1 MSTFKYRVLTRG
13 SAVVEGKK
21 ASLSRGELIDY
32 LKKSGYIVLKVEEEV
47 DGSRA
52 AGIFSDRTAKKATVF
67 FTQELGILLDSGI
80 SLDRS
85 LKILSDAQENNRF
98 KGMIL
103 DILEEVKS
111 GKSLAD
117 SLSIFPNIFASVYV
131 SMVRAGEESG
141 VLPQV
146 LKRLGTF
153 MEKVQKIKSEITSSL
168 IYPLFLV
175 VAGILSVAALIL
187 LVIPRFTEVFEGVG
201 IALPFT
207 TQVMISL
214 NNIVTSYGWIFII
227 ILIGIFFL
235 LKRLRKQTGVKE
247 RIDKKKLGIP
257 ILGNILWRIEISR
270 FARTLGTLLENGV
283 SLLNSIDISRGVLSN
298 SFLSNI
304 IDQVKPEIKAGKG
317 LTNPLGARSFF
328 PGIAQHLLSVGEE
341 TGKLDEML
349 IKVADNM
356 DTDIEQRIKRL
367 ISLVEPALILIMG
380 CAIGAVVISM
390 LSAIFSINE
399 VSF

>member
-1 MSTFKYRVLTRG
+1 MSTFKYRILAKG
-13 SAVVEGKK
+13 SAVIEGKK
-21 ASLSRGELIDY
+21 ASVSKGELIDS
-32 LKKSGYIVLKVEEEV
+32 LKKSGHIVLKVEEV

-52 AGIFSDRTAKKATVF
+52 SGIFSDRSAKKATVF

-85 LKILSDAQENNRF
+85 LTILSDAQEDKKF

-103 DILEEVKS
+103 DILEEVKG
-111 GKSLAD
+111 GKSLAG
-117 SLSIFPNIFASVYV
+117 SLSLFPNIFSGVYV
-131 SMVRAGEESG
+131 NMVRAGEESG
-141 VLPQV
+141 VLPKV
-146 LKRLGTF
+146 LERLGTF
-153 MEKVQKIKSEITSSL
+153 MEKVQRIKSEITSSL

-187 LVIPRFTEVFEGVG
+187 IVMPRFTKVFEEVG
-201 IALPFT
+201 IALPLS
-207 TQVMISL
+207 TQVMISFS
-214 NNIVTSYGWIFII
+214 NILTSYGWVFVIV
-227 ILIGIFFL
+227 LIGGYFL
-235 LKRLRKQTGVKE
+235 LKSLRKKTGVQAS
-247 RIDKKKLGIP
+247 IDKKKLGIP
-257 ILGNILWRIEISR
+257 ILGNILWRIEVSR

-283 SLLNSIDISRGVLSN
+283 SLLKSIDISRGVLSN
-298 SFLSNI
+298 SFLSDI
-304 IDQVKPEIKAGKG
+304 IDEAKSDIKAGKG
-317 LTNPLGARSFF
+317 LTTPLSARSFF
-328 PGIAQHLLSVGEE
+328 PGIAQHLLAVGEE

-349 IKVADNM
+349 IKVADTM

-380 CAIGAVVISM
+380 CGIGAVVISM

>member
-1 MSTFKYRVLTRG
+1 MSTFKYRILAKG
-13 SAVVEGKK
+13 SAVIEGKK
-21 ASLSRGELIDY
+21 ASVSKGELIDS
-32 LKKSGYIVLKVEEEV
+32 LKKSGHIVLKVEEV

-52 AGIFSDRTAKKATVF
+52 SGIFSDRTAKKATVF

-85 LKILSDAQENNRF
+85 LKILSDAQENKKF

-103 DILEEVKS
+103 DILEEVKG
-111 GKSLAD
+111 GKSLAG
-117 SLSIFPNIFASVYV
+117 SLSLFPNIFSGVYV
-131 SMVRAGEESG
+131 NMVRAGEESG
-141 VLPQV
+141 VLPKV
-146 LKRLGTF
+146 LERLGTF
-153 MEKVQKIKSEITSSL
+153 MEKVQRIKSEITSSL

-187 LVIPRFTEVFEGVG
+187 IVMPRFTKVFEEVG
-201 IALPFT
+201 IALPLS
-207 TQVMISL
+207 TQVMISFSNVL
-214 NNIVTSYGWIFII
+214 TTYGWVFGIV
-227 ILIGIFFL
+227 LIGGYFL
-235 LKRLRKQTGVKE
+235 LKPLRKKTGVQAS
-247 RIDKKKLGIP
+247 IDKKKLRIP
-257 ILGNILWRIEISR
+257 ILGNILWRIEVSR

-283 SLLNSIDISRGVLSN
+283 SLLNSIDISKGVLSN
-298 SFLSNI
+298 SFLSGI
-304 IDQVKPEIKAGKG
+304 IDEAKSDIKAGKG
-317 LTNPLGARSFF
+317 LTTPLSSRSFF
-328 PGIAQHLLSVGEE
+328 PGIAQHLLAVGEE

-349 IKVADNM
+349 IKVAENM
-356 DTDIEQRIKRL
+356 DADIEQRIKRL

>member
-1 MSTFKYRVLTRG
+1 MTRG
-13 SAVVEGKK
+13 SAVVEGKR
-21 ASLSRGELIDY
+21 ASPSRGELIDY

-47 DGSRA
+47 DGSMA

-80 SLDRS
+80 SLDKS
-85 LKILSDAQENNRF
+85 LKILSDAQENKKF

-103 DILEEVKS
+103 DILEEVKG
-111 GKSLAD
+111 GKSLAG
-117 SLSIFPNIFASVYV
+117 SLSLFPNIFSGVYV
-131 SMVRAGEESG
+131 NMVRAGEESG
-141 VLPQV
+141 VLPKV
-146 LKRLGTF
+146 LERLGTF
-153 MEKVQKIKSEITSSL
+153 MEKVQRIKSEITSSL

-187 LVIPRFTEVFEGVG
+187 IVMPRFTKVFEEVG
-201 IALPFT
+201 IALPLS
-207 TQVMISL
+207 TQVMISFS
-214 NNIVTSYGWIFII
+214 NILTGYGWVFVIV
-227 ILIGIFFL
+227 LIGGYFL
-235 LKRLRKQTGVKE
+235 LKSLRKKTGVQAS
-247 RIDKKKLGIP
+247 IDKKKLRIP
-257 ILGNILWRIEISR
+257 ILGNILWRIEVSR

-304 IDQVKPEIKAGKG
+304 IDETKSDIKAGKG
-317 LTNPLGARSFF
+317 LTTPLSERSFF

-349 IKVADNM
+349 IKVADTM

>member
-1 MSTFKYRVLTRG
+1 MSTFKYRIMTRG
-13 SAVVEGKK
+13 SAVVEGKR
-21 ASLSRGELIDY
+21 ASPSRGELIDY

-47 DGSRA
+47 DGSMA

-80 SLDRS
+80 SLDKS
-85 LKILSDAQENNRF
+85 LKILSDAQENKKF
-98 KGMIL
+98 KAMIL
-103 DILEEVKS
+103 DILEELKS

-117 SLSIFPNIFASVYV
+117 SLSIFPNIFPSVYV

-146 LKRLGTF
+146 LERLGTF
-153 MEKVQKIKSEITSSL
+153 MERAQKIKSEITSSL

-201 IALPFT
+201 IALPLT
-207 TQVMISL
+207 TQVMISI
-214 NNIVTSYGWIFII
+214 NNTVTSYGWIFII
-227 ILIGIFFL
+227 ILIGGYFL
-235 LKRLRKQTGVKE
+235 LKTLRKKTGVQAS
-247 RIDKKKLGIP
+247 IDKKKLRIP
-257 ILGNILWRIEISR
+257 ILGSILWRIEISR

-283 SLLNSIDISRGVLSN
+283 SLLNSIDISKGVLSN

-304 IDQVKPEIKAGKG
+304 IEQAKPDIKAGKG
-317 LTNPLGARSFF
+317 LTSPLVARSFF
-328 PGIAQHLLSVGEE
+328 TGIAQHLLSVGEE
-341 TGKLDEML
+341 TGRLDEML

>member
-21 ASLSRGELIDY
+21 ASLSRVELIDY
-32 LKKSGYIVLKVEEEV
+32 LKKSGYIVLKVEEI
-47 DGSRA
+47 DSSRV
-52 AGIFSDRTAKKATVF
+52 GRIFSDRTAKKATVF

-80 SLDRS
+80 SLDKS

-103 DILEEVKS
+103 NILEEVKS

-117 SLSIFPNIFASVYV
+117 SISVFPNIFSGVYV

-153 MEKVQKIKSEITSSL
+153 MERVQRIKSEITSSL

-201 IALPFT
+201 VALPLS
-207 TQVMISL
+207 TQIMINI

-235 LKRLRKQTGVKE
+235 FKRLRKQTGVKE

-270 FARTLGTLLENGV
+270 FTRTLGTLLENGV

-304 IDQVKPEIKAGKG
+304 IDKVKPDIKAGKG
-317 LTNPLGARSFF
+317 LTNSLSARSFF
-328 PGIAQHLLSVGEE
+328 PGIVQHLLSVGEE

>member
-1 MSTFKYRVLTRG
+1 MSTFKYRILTRG
-13 SAVVEGKK
+13 STVVEGKR

-32 LKKSGYIVLKVEEEV
+32 LKKSGYIVLKVEEI
-47 DGSRA
+47 DSSRA
-52 AGIFSDRTAKKATVF
+52 AGIFSDRTAKKAAVF

-80 SLDRS
+80 SLDKS
-85 LKILSDAQENNRF
+85 LKILSDGQENNRF

-103 DILEEVKS
+103 NILEEVKS

-117 SLSIFPNIFASVYV
+117 SFSVFPNIFTGVYV

-201 IALPFT
+201 IALPLT

-235 LKRLRKQTGVKE
+235 FKRLRKQTGVKA

-270 FARTLGTLLENGV
+270 FTRTLGTLLENGV
-283 SLLNSIDISRGVLSN
+283 PLLNSIDISRGVLSN

>member
-1 MSTFKYRVLTRG
+1 MSMFKYRIMTRG

-52 AGIFSDRTAKKATVF
+52 GRIFSDRSAKKATVF

-80 SLDRS
+80 SLDKS

-103 DILEEVKS
+103 DILEEVKN

-117 SLSIFPNIFASVYV
+117 SLSVFPNIFPSVYV
-131 SMVRAGEESG
+131 GMVRAGEESG

-146 LKRLGTF
+146 LKRLGAF
-153 MEKVQKIKSEITSSL
+153 MERVQKIKSEITSSL

-175 VAGILSVAALIL
+175 VAGILSIAALIL
-187 LVIPRFTEVFEGVG
+187 LVIPKFTEVFEGVG
-201 IALPFT
+201 IALPLS

-227 ILIGIFFL
+227 ILIGVFFL
-235 LKRLRKQTGVKE
+235 LKRLLKQTGVKA

-270 FARTLGTLLENGV
+270 FTRTLGTLLENGV

-317 LTNPLGARSFF
+317 LTNSLGVRSFF

-356 DTDIEQRIKRL
+356 DADIEQRIKRL

-380 CAIGAVVISM
+380 CGIGAVVISM

-399 VSF
+399 VAF